1 MDGHNVFVCI
11 LKIYLP
17 SFTCLFYKLQQ
28 TDKYTINVPQY
39 LESYERKKEE
49 RKVFLKSLETL

>member
-11 LKIYLP
+11 LKIYLL